1 MGKAEE
7 KSPKSIEITY
17 ASFLAITG
25 NIRTWHWQLYWKN
38 VWSPL
43 SRIMWIWYLSVWFWH
58 PYWVVDP
65 LCYFVLLC
73 KAFRGGNKVIWPVH
87 VFSER
92 KHVPTESLVGACLG
106 LRKQR
111 YITIVTRIM
120 SESLDQRGQRR
131 PNLLQTCKERT
142 FSSLKEIIEI
152 MSAISP
158 LNGSCLFT
166 QHYCLTD
173 THSTWR
179 LGNWLQTVWGRDEIC
194 APVKVLLKHKPDII
208 LSFGHHTVTYFDSLM
223 LRLIKL

>member
-1 MGKAEE
+1 MFDHLYQGLCGSDISVFDFGIHIGWLIHYVILFCSAKPLEG
-7 KSPKSIEITY
+7 EI
-17 ASFLAITG
+17 
-25 NIRTWHWQLYWKN
+25 K
-38 VWSPL
+38 
-43 SRIMWIWYLSVWFWH
+43 WFW
-58 PYWVVDP
+58 P
-65 LCYFVLLC
+65 LH
-73 KAFRGGNKVIWPVH
+73 I
-87 VFSER
+87 FSER
-92 KHVPTESLVGACLG
+92 KRVPTESLVGACLG

-111 YITIVTRIM
+111 VHYHLLPG
-120 SESLDQRGQRR
+120 SCQRAWPKRA
-131 PNLLQTCKERT
+131 KEAWPPADLKGKT
-142 FSSLKEIIEI
+142 SSSFKEIIEI